1 MNKSYSASVIG
12 LFVSEFNYYQIYYF
26 TLDVQAENASCINAI
41 SSTVQ
46 QHVTGGQTAVSSSAT
61 FNSSFF

>member
-1 MNKSYSASVIG
+1 MNKSYSALVIG

-41 SSTVQ
+41 SSTV
-46 QHVTGGQTAVSSSAT
+46 
-61 FNSSFF
+61 